1 MHNAYLP
8 RKSKRGMLSAL
19 GRTDVTASKFP
30 RRNTLDYT
38 TADGT
43 RRLRLHDTDVV
54 TVAPNGG
61 ITLDTGGFNTPL
73 TRERI
78 NDFLPRVRPGYT
90 VYQNALS
97 TPNGARIIFDRT
109 VYIGPRGAVRPDDQ
123 TLPARKQRALDTYCK
138 ALPVVFRLCGGVPPE
153 DINWNPRI
161 DSDTSRTD
169 AATML
174 EWITCGRAPALM
186 VETALLRRYA
196 AHAIYHFL
204 PRPDKEGGRL
214 GREALRQVR
223 RYARSCLGLPT

>member
-1 MHNAYLP
+1 MHNAHLP

-61 ITLDTGGFNTPL
+61 VTLDTGGFNTLL

-78 NDFLPRVRPGYT
+78 NAFLGDVRPGYT
-90 VYQNALS
+90 MYQNALT

-109 VYIGPRGAVRPDDQ
+109 VYIGPRGAVRTDDQ

-138 ALPVVFRLCGGVPPE
+138 ALPGVFRLCGGVPPE
-153 DINWNPRI
+153 DINWDPRT
-161 DSDTSRTD
+161 DPDTGRTD

-174 EWITCGRAPALM
+174 EWITYGRAPALM
-186 VETALLRRYA
+186 VKTALLRRYA
-196 AHAIYHFL
+196 AHAIHFL